1 MCPLGY
7 FQPSLCNVGS
17 LQSIT
22 KPPTQIQNSFVSIY
36 SFYMFPCCKQIS
48 ISNNLYTILTSLGCF
63 SWSLFLPFVLVSR
76 FSVHWFLFVLKP
88 VSFGLHASFSL
99 FMSQL
104 LLILVPVS
112 SWPRVLPCLGAI
124 VSLFLSQC
132 LLVHEWVSP
141 CSSASFSLSFASF
154 FLSLYGFLQVPVS
167 PCPRY
172 SFSSSSFQFFSCPH
186 VSFSLS
192 LCQFASFL
200 SSIFWF
206 LLVLVPPCTSFSCS
220 VVFFFLGKFFLS
232 STLILFYTRYR
243 LITLE

>member
-1 MCPLGY
+1 M
-7 FQPSLCNVGS
+7 
-17 LQSIT
+17 
-22 KPPTQIQNSFVSIY
+22 
-36 SFYMFPCCKQIS
+36 
-48 ISNNLYTILTSLGCF
+48 
-63 SWSLFLPFVLVSR
+63 
-76 FSVHWFLFVLKP
+76 HWFLFVLKP

-172 SFSSSSFQFFSCPH
+172 SFSSSSFQFF
-186 VSFSLS
+186 
-192 LCQFASFL
+192 FL
-200 SSIFWF
+200 SSCQF
-206 LLVLVPPCTSFSCS
+206 LLVFVPVCQFLVIHILVSSCS
-220 VVFFFLGKFFLS
+220 GSSLHQFLL
-232 STLILFYTRYR
+232 
-243 LITLE
+243 